1 MKKMEKKIEL
11 TPLEVEVI
19 RKDLRGEFDPILFTD
34 EGKRAMYSVIAKAD
48 ALMDELHADDEL
60 GDSLIKWF
68 WNKYKKQEG
77 IKEDLDFNDDDI
89 RVIFDR

>member
-34 EGKRAMYSVIAKAD
+34 EGKRAMYRDTCKLPWHNVT
-48 ALMDELHADDEL
+48 
-60 GDSLIKWF
+60 
-68 WNKYKKQEG
+68 
-77 IKEDLDFNDDDI
+77 
-89 RVIFDR
+89 